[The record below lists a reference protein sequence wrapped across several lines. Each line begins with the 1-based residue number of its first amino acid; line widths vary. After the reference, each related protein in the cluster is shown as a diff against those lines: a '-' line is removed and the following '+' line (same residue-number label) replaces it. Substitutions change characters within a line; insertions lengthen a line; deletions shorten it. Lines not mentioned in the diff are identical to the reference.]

1 MQDEVTAIKRVF
13 VKLLPAF
20 GSITDEELLQALCG
34 SNAAQRALW
43 VDREP
48 DGKAAGNRNFGINA
62 KGRQRAN
69 ELSAVVQC
77 DLRVAAAQ
85 AAVAKKAADAE
96 AEAVH
101 VRQILTANADAEA
114 ALAALGVAPKEA
126 KPPHFT
132 SSPGTSCWRSS
143 TCGCP
148 REARSAGP
156 SSRSAP
162 RRATSPMCRSSS
174 LRARK

>member
-62 KGRQRAN
+62 EGRQRAN
-69 ELSAVVQC
+69 ELS
-77 DLRVAAAQ
+77 
-85 AAVAKKAADAE
+85 
-96 AEAVH
+96 
-101 VRQILTANADAEA
+101 
-114 ALAALGVAPKEA
+114 
-126 KPPHFT
+126 
-132 SSPGTSCWRSS
+132 
-143 TCGCP
+143 
-148 REARSAGP
+148 
-156 SSRSAP
+156 
-162 RRATSPMCRSSS
+162 
-174 LRARK
+174 